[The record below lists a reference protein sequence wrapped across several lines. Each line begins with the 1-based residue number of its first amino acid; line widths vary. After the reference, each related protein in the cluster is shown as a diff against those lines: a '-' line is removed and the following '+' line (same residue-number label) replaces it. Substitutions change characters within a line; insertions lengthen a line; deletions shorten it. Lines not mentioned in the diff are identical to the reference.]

1 MPYEGVLCPMSYG
14 HVLVCPIHYGCVLG
28 ICGTAEGGQRRVG
41 AWDAAEQDIMHL
53 ATRGQ
58 AGWGPGLPPHTRSQ
72 DHVSKEETPG
82 LRRACA

>member
-1 MPYEGVLCPMSYG
+1 MSW
-14 HVLVCPIHYGCVLG
+14 CVLYSMG
-28 ICGTAEGGQRRVG
+28 VSWAYVAQQRAGQRRVG
-41 AWDAAEQDIMHL
+41 AWDAAEQDIMRL
-53 ATRGQ
+53 GTRGQ